1 MRPMWI
7 SGKVAAMITAKMV
20 MASAERFTAI
30 RHFWRNSNSTA
41 LISVPA

>member
-7 SGKVAAMITAKMV
+7 MGKVPAMITAKMV
-20 MASAERFTAI
+20 IASAERLMAM
-30 RHFWRNSNSTA
+30 RHFWRNSNNTA